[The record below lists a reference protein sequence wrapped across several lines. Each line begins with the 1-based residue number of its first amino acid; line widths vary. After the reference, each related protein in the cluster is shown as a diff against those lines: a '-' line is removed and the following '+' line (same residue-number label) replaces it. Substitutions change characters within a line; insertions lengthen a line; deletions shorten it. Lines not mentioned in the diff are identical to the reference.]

1 MMQFEPTPE
10 RVCNGRFAPRARRPQ
25 PLTGETYC
33 CGGVDRQ
40 ARLLEVVSHL
50 RNHREA
56 REYLRY
62 FSKLDTPRFAVILLE
77 SDLPA
82 SSQQTLASH
91 LSVLQRYGR

>member
-10 RVCNGRFAPRARRPQ
+10 RVCNGRFAPRARATAADGRN
-25 PLTGETYC
+25 LLLR
-33 CGGVDRQ
+33 GVNRQ